1 LPAETTIQVRTTTRL
16 STETN
21 KPGDVFTATLEE
33 PLTSQGRIVAPKGS
47 TVEGRVVEADKG
59 GRVEGVAHI
68 GVTIA
73 RVVPSAGRPIEI
85 ETSTYTVQ
93 APTTKKK
100 DAVKIAAGSGIG
112 AAIGAIAGGGHGA
125 AIGAAAGAGAGTA
138 AVLATRGDPAVI
150 PSESVLTFSTKP
162 YPTRAS
168 RRR

>member
-1 LPAETTIQVRTTTRL
+1 MRAGIVCGITILLAVGCNKQPPPSEQANAPPQKPAPVAGETSRMEPPPAPAPGIPAPSRTPAPAPRRPEILPAETTIQVRTTTRL

-85 ETSTYTVQ
+85 ETSTYTV
-93 APTTKKK
+93 
-100 DAVKIAAGSGIG
+100 
-112 AAIGAIAGGGHGA
+112 
-125 AIGAAAGAGAGTA
+125 
-138 AVLATRGDPAVI
+138 
-150 PSESVLTFSTKP
+150 
-162 YPTRAS
+162 
-168 RRR
+168 